1 MNMSL
6 PISRFFIPTKQGKIY
21 AGILAVIV
29 ILVSWIMT
37 VNSLIYIDHYPCY
50 EDAICMR
57 PTVVPVRE
65 RGTDYSTLFWGLF
78 VGSFFILLILF
89 SSTYFKKR
97 DLKNGLKPRLRLYE
111 SYYLFLYFSFLW
123 YFILAS
129 FFVIFFGYE
138 MRFMPLYVR
147 NTSIGSLIAV
157 ILVTAIGYL
166 ILRKSNRA
174 TRNNM

>member
-1 MNMSL
+1 MSL

-57 PTVVPVRE
+57 
-65 RGTDYSTLFWGLF
+65 
-78 VGSFFILLILF
+78 
-89 SSTYFKKR
+89 
-97 DLKNGLKPRLRLYE
+97 LYE
-111 SYYLFLYFSFLW
+111 SYYLFLYFAFLW

-147 NTSIGSLIAV
+147 NTSIGSLIVV

-166 ILRKSNRA
+166 ILRKSA
-174 TRNNM
+174 KSKSKKTLH